1 MLGFSSIGSVEGIN
15 AIMTG
20 QLIKLSEQ
28 QLIDCIN
35 ITHGAFEE
43 GGLPA
48 NAFWYI
54 KQNRGVVP
62 AESYPYV
69 ARKCP
74 CKIFEDYMVT
84 IDGYQFVPQDENS
97 LEKAVANQPVVVD
110 VASGGAHGWMRNY
123 KGGIADCHHE
133 TPYSELDHSMLAVAY
148 GTEKSGRKYWVCKN
162 SLGRTWG
169 KKGYCHIAQ
178 AVGYKGGAFGIAKAA
193 CFPVKTSPNRR
204 GSIKDEAMLIDQDS
218 DK

>member
-97 LEKAVANQPVVVD
+97 LEKA
-110 VASGGAHGWMRNY
+110 
-123 KGGIADCHHE
+123 GIADCHHE

-148 GTEKSGRKYWVCKN
+148 DSFTGLKDHQEMVLN
-162 SLGRTWG
+162 L
-169 KKGYCHIAQ
+169 Q
-178 AVGYKGGAFGIAKAA
+178 GAYADSDILILPAPSTPAG
-193 CFPVKTSPNRR
+193 KTSTTGVGVTECAAAGEAHPHLYRHGDR
-204 GSIKDEAMLIDQDS
+204 GILSPTSL
-218 DK
+218 